1 MWLTWISQHS
11 VIWLGRYYEMA
22 MRLLD
27 LFSGIGG
34 FSYAA
39 EKLIGGY
46 ETVAFCEMDEFC
58 QKVLKKHWPQVPIYD
73 DVRTLDAARL
83 GRIDIVT
90 GGYPCQPFSQAGRRQ
105 GEEDE
110 RHLWPEMLRI
120 IKSCKPRY
128 VLAENV
134 AGHVTMGLDQVLT
147 DLEDQGYTTRAI
159 IVPACAKNAPHRR
172 DRVWIIGQN
181 VDDTNDST
189 DRAKRGK
196 TREKNSLQKEYRQER
211 FAWLSDRTGD
221 DSESMADTSSLRGQN
236 ISRNN
241 KKSATRS
248 AKNENV
254 EFGNSCTNDRTS
266 EIVADSDSNGHERR
280 WSETRN
286 ENTTRQNTQGEWSAN
301 TKDINRQG
309 NDGLDRGEPR
319 VDGNLSG
326 SSDRGT
332 TISAD
337 TTGVRGLSKDA
348 DNDQGTSSQH
358 KYQEDNNRTLVSQGQ
373 KGLQLSEH
381 RGLAADQT
389 IAENNKIRS
398 GDDND
403 SIERMENK
411 KSNVAD
417 TNNKGLER
425 HNEHSST
432 INRQNKRTLI
442 GSESGSR
449 DEIVA
454 NTESIHRDDNG
465 IVREHGEAKTQEIP
479 RNRDGISDTQ
489 GQNNVSNSNSQRGCS
504 RKTRRKDAKNV
515 GERSKSQKHRSGN
528 FEQRMGYLDNG
539 LSAGLLKH
547 FDREPE
553 HIPRVTKGEKDRAKK
568 LKALGNS
575 IVPQVAAEILLA
587 IRVSEESD

>member
-1 MWLTWISQHS
+1 
-11 VIWLGRYYEMA
+11 MA

-58 QKVLKKHWPQVPIYD
+58 QKILKKHWPQVPIYD
-73 DVRTLDAARL
+73 DVRTIDAARL

-120 IKSCKPRY
+120 IKSCQPRY
-128 VLAENV
+128 VVAENV

-181 VDDTNDST
+181 VDDSNDST

-196 TREKNSLQKEYRQER
+196 TREKNSLQKEYRQTG
-211 FAWLSDRTGD
+211 FSWFSDRTSD
-221 DSESMADTSSLRGQN
+221 DSEPMANTDKERIYATKT
-236 ISRNN
+236 SRNN
-241 KKSATRS
+241 GKNIKESNDKYIGGCRS
-248 AKNENV
+248 V
-254 EFGNSCTNDRTS
+254 C
-266 EIVADSDSNGHERR
+266 
-280 WSETRN
+280 
-286 ENTTRQNTQGEWSAN
+286 
-301 TKDINRQG
+301 
-309 NDGLDRGEPR
+309 RGA
-319 VDGNLSG
+319 
-326 SSDRGT
+326 
-332 TISAD
+332 I
-337 TTGVRGLSKDA
+337 
-348 DNDQGTSSQH
+348 
-358 KYQEDNNRTLVSQGQ
+358 
-373 KGLQLSEH
+373 LQ
-381 RGLAADQT
+381 
-389 IAENNKIRS
+389 
-398 GDDND
+398 
-403 SIERMENK
+403 
-411 KSNVAD
+411 
-417 TNNKGLER
+417 
-425 HNEHSST
+425 
-432 INRQNKRTLI
+432 
-442 GSESGSR
+442 
-449 DEIVA
+449 
-454 NTESIHRDDNG
+454 
-465 IVREHGEAKTQEIP
+465 
-479 RNRDGISDTQ
+479 RNRKSEQRVGNMADGIS
-489 GQNNVSNSNSQRGCS
+489 RGIL
-504 RKTRRKDAKNV
+504 R
-515 GERSKSQKHRSGN
+515 
-528 FEQRMGYLDNG
+528 
-539 LSAGLLKH
+539 H